1 MRGSHVPATGTTTV
15 TDRRG
20 PRAAGPEQQ
29 LARVVATEHRCG
41 GTERTATP

>member
-20 PRAAGPEQQ
+20 PRAAGSAQH
-29 LARVVATEHRCG
+29 LARAAATAQRCG
-41 GTERTATP
+41 GTELTATP